1 MLRVMGIWEHE
12 QSRSS
17 AWGGDRI
24 QASVTLQTWL
34 WGGSPATPNPNRR
47 MHGWSIPFP
56 LPHTGNPPRKTPR
69 GARGALGTPSLA
81 SPECRS
87 RTSRPSSQPSGGSP
101 EPGLIRASPIL
112 GKPGGPGAPPCLAPA
127 PVLMRKERGGGGDL
141 LALIAGDRD
150 SLVATSP
157 RKVCGGPA
165 FVRKDLI
172 RAAGKGQRGK
182 APEDVRV
189 SVPPSSPLVPAE
201 GRGVKNKKRN
211 PRALRKNKKRKK
223 IPEGSAG
230 GALGD
235 GVCEASSP
243 PPGMYLFIFNEKHQL
258 WGRALANK
266 GRCWEWEWE

>member
-12 QSRSS
+12 RSRSS

-34 WGGSPATPNPNRR
+34 WGGSPTTPNPNRR

-56 LPHTGNPPRKTPR
+56 FPTPGILPGKPLGEPEEPWAHQAWHHPNVGHARPVPRHSPAVAPQSR
-69 GARGALGTPSLA
+69 GSSVPLPSLGN
-81 SPECRS
+81 R
-87 RTSRPSSQPSGGSP
+87 GG
-101 EPGLIRASPIL
+101 ERRA
-112 GKPGGPGAPPCLAPA
+112 PGGPGAPPCLAPA

-150 SLVATSP
+150 SLVAMSP

-189 SVPPSSPLVPAE
+189 SVLTARPC
-201 GRGVKNKKRN
+201 RGER
-211 PRALRKNKKRKK
+211 RKK
-223 IPEGSAG
+223 
-230 GALGD
+230 
-235 GVCEASSP
+235 
-243 PPGMYLFIFNEKHQL
+243 
-258 WGRALANK
+258 
-266 GRCWEWEWE
+266 